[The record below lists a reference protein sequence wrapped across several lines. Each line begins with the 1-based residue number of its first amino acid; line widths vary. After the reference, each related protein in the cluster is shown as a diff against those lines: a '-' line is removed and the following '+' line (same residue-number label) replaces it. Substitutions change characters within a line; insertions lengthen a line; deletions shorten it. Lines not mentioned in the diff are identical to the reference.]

1 VQGRFVERTGVLPLR
16 EYRIPQWAPE
26 SIDSSLFP
34 QGIAAAWRDGIL
46 RYGDSRG
53 DPAIEWYEAKGGTSF
68 AERTHIPYTMSSLDT
83 PIYHELLA
91 RLRPNDPLAL
101 IVDVGAGDG
110 RNTLPFLEWGCK
122 RVIAVDPVR
131 ASLCRLRTQADH
143 LCPDAEERLLLVQAD
158 ARRLPLLSECALLV
172 LAIES
177 LYYLNDDHA
186 LGLAECARLL
196 GPAGRL
202 LLSDRAW
209 EGGLFTGL
217 LYGGI
222 SELLR
227 VGEGRSLRDGLAET
241 PVQTRLFTEDE
252 LVKAVTAAGLQVTQ
266 VGGLSILSVVLGYIR
281 GQGRIS
287 QADEQY
293 LPDVIDLLKKL
304 GKTEVARRAH
314 VVVAERFEGPS
325 GRRG

>member
-1 VQGRFVERTGVLPLR
+1 M
-16 EYRIPQWAPE
+16 PQWAPE

-34 QGIAAAWRDGIL
+34 QGIPEAWRDGIL

-91 RLRPNDPLAL
+91 RLRPNDAMAL

-122 RVIAVDPVR
+122 RVIAIDPVR
-131 ASLCRLRTQADH
+131 ASLYRLRAQADR
-143 LCPDAEERLLLVQAD
+143 LCPDAEERLFLVQAD
-158 ARRLPLLSECALLV
+158 ARRVPLLSSCASLV

-196 GPAGRL
+196 APAGRL

-209 EGGLFTGL
+209 EGGLFAGL

-227 VGEGRSLRDGLAET
+227 VGEGRSLRDGLAAA
-241 PVQTRLFTEDE
+241 PVQTRLFTEAE
-252 LVKAVTAAGLQVTQ
+252 LVQAVTAAGLRVAEIS
-266 VGGLSILSVVLGYIR
+266 GLSVLSVVLGYMR
-281 GQGRIS
+281 GQGGIS
-287 QADEQY
+287 EAEEQY
-293 LPDVIDLLKKL
+293 VPKVVDLLKKL
-304 GKTEVARRAH
+304 GKTDVARRTH
-314 VVVAERFEGPS
+314 VVVAEVQGPPD
-325 GRRG
+325 RRG